1 MNQCKIQATT
11 LKCSED
17 TVHDIRSWDHLQID
31 IDKLNN
37 ESWIR
42 KPRTKKYYLNYPI
55 SFDIETSSFE
65 INGQKQVCM
74 YIWQYAIGD
83 NVYIGRTWEEFM
95 RFNKILSDGLSL
107 NENRR
112 MVVYVHNLSYEF
124 QFMRKY
130 YDWVDIFALA
140 ERKLIYACTAT
151 GIEYR
156 CSYILSNK
164 SLDSLGSS
172 LKKPIEKLKGSLDY
186 ELIRSSQTPLD
197 NEELQYCIHDVLIV
211 TEYIRELIAQ
221 EGSILKIPLT
231 QTGYVRRYCK
241 KMCLYGD
248 SDDKYSRIDSYMR
261 YHKLM
266 ERLTLTKHEY
276 FMLKRAFAGGFT
288 HANIFYV
295 DRVLHDVESQ
305 DLTSS
310 YPTVCIADLFPMSR
324 GRLVHPETVAEFDKY
339 VHKYCC
345 LFDIRIYNLQ
355 NTFLNESIIS
365 KSKCWECINPVVN
378 NGRLESA
385 DMIGITITEQD
396 YFMYSKFYTWDNIAV
411 GDMYIYRR
419 GYLPTPVIE
428 SILKFYTDKTVLK
441 GLTDADGHELEEY
454 TLSKGML
461 NSTYGMMVTDICRSN
476 IEYNGMWEEVIP
488 DYGEAIQQYNESKG
502 RFLFYPWGVWVTAH
516 ARRNILSAIY
526 NIRDDY
532 VYSDTDSVKYLHPE
546 RHTKFFE
553 EYNREIVEKL
563 KKAMRYHGLEES
575 AIMPK
580 NSKGVP
586 KPMGVFTDEGKYLKF
601 KTQGAKRYMYTNER
615 GTFITVAGLGK
626 KQGGEY
632 ITSQNDPYG
641 FFTNSMFIPAEHTG
655 KLLHTYIDDVMEG
668 TATDYLGNQFYY
680 KELSGIHLGGCEFS
694 MSMTDQFL
702 RLLEGVRDGE
712 EN

>member
-1 MNQCKIQATT
+1 MNQCKIQATIS
-11 LKCSED
+11 KCSEG
-17 TVHDIRSWDHLQID
+17 TGHDIRSWDHLQID

-83 NVYIGRTWEEFM
+83 NVYIGRAWDEVM
-95 RFNKILSDGLSL
+95 RFNKMLSDGLSL

-112 MVVYVHNLSYEF
+112 MIVYVHNLSYEF

-140 ERKLIYACTAT
+140 ERKLIYACTVT

-231 QTGYVRRYCK
+231 QTGSVRRYCK

-248 SDDKYSRIDSYMR
+248 GDDKYSRIDSYMR

-345 LFDIRIYNLQ
+345 VFDIRIYNLQ
-355 NTFLNESIIS
+355 NTFLNEAIIS

-454 TLSKGML
+454 T
-461 NSTYGMMVTDICRSN
+461 
-476 IEYNGMWEEVIP
+476 
-488 DYGEAIQQYNESKG
+488 
-502 RFLFYPWGVWVTAH
+502 
-516 ARRNILSAIY
+516 
-526 NIRDDY
+526 
-532 VYSDTDSVKYLHPE
+532 
-546 RHTKFFE
+546 
-553 EYNREIVEKL
+553 
-563 KKAMRYHGLEES
+563 
-575 AIMPK
+575 
-580 NSKGVP
+580 
-586 KPMGVFTDEGKYLKF
+586 
-601 KTQGAKRYMYTNER
+601 
-615 GTFITVAGLGK
+615 
-626 KQGGEY
+626 
-632 ITSQNDPYG
+632 
-641 FFTNSMFIPAEHTG
+641 
-655 KLLHTYIDDVMEG
+655 
-668 TATDYLGNQFYY
+668 
-680 KELSGIHLGGCEFS
+680 
-694 MSMTDQFL
+694 
-702 RLLEGVRDGE
+702 
-712 EN
+712 